1 MYRSSQSCSL
11 DLFKPD
17 ETVQLDEERQVSLS
31 DRKATKRSHP
41 NLWRVSR
48 RLMPCTLQ
56 ASPKCEEI
64 KALMAVKIMAQILYR
79 QLKAFVGVIGLFV
92 FLFVGFAAS
101 AHAQAEN
108 KTASEPATVIETER
122 ELDADRSIAQRLQAI
137 YREIDAL
144 SGVRVRVSEGVV
156 NLSGSVANEGVAQRA
171 IELATRLEGAVA
183 VEDRIDRTLSV
194 EDNLNPFLEKTE
206 NTVDAFLRAWPLYAI
221 AALAFIGVSLI
232 AHLIASARGV
242 WRFFAPNPFIGDL
255 ISQSIRFVGILAGLL
270 LALSILDAMALFGA
284 AAGSAGLI
292 GLAVGFAVKDT
303 IENYVAS
310 IMLSVRQPFRADDH
324 VVINDME
331 GIVVRLTSRATILMT
346 LDGNHLRIPN
356 SEVFKGIILN
366 YTRNPQRRMTFNL
379 GVDAD
384 DDPIEAISAGLDTM
398 NELGFLLDDPKPIAF
413 IEEVGDSNI
422 VITFAA
428 WIDQTKTDFLK
439 ARSAAINAVKT
450 VLEDQ
455 GFTLPEPIYRLRLE
469 GGAGNP
475 LPAQTVKE
483 VPAAQPKAPRRAPRP
498 VGSDQ
503 IDVSQD
509 DDVRRQV
516 AEERAK
522 GDQEDLLSDVRP
534 IE

>member
-1 MYRSSQSCSL
+1 MPGVLKAFSNR
-11 DLFKPD
+11 P
-17 ETVQLDEERQVSLS
+17 ET
-31 DRKATKRSHP
+31 T
-41 NLWRVSR
+41 
-48 RLMPCTLQ
+48 
-56 ASPKCEEI
+56 
-64 KALMAVKIMAQILYR
+64 ALMAAKFMALVFYR
-79 QLKAFVGVIGLFV
+79 QVKAAAGMIGLFV
-92 FLFVGFAAS
+92 CLSAFFAVS
-101 AHAQAEN
+101 AQGQTDGNNA
-108 KTASEPATVIETER
+108 KEPAAVIETER
-122 ELDADRSIAQRLQAI
+122 DVGADRSITARLQAI
-137 YREIDAL
+137 YSEIDAL
-144 SGVRVRVSEGVV
+144 SGVRVRVNEGVV
-156 NLSGSVANEGVAQRA
+156 SLSGAVANEGAAKRA
-171 IELATRLEGAVA
+171 IELATRLQGAVA

-194 EDNLNPFLEKTE
+194 EDNLDPFFEKTE
-206 NTVDAFLRAWPLYAI
+206 NTVDAIMRAWPLYAI
-221 AALAFIGVSLI
+221 AALAFIGVSLT

-255 ISQSIRFVGILAGLL
+255 ISQSIRFLGILAGLL

-398 NELGFLLDDPKPIAF
+398 NDLGFLLDDPKPIAF

-469 GGAGNP
+469 GGNGGL
-475 LPAQTVKE
+475 LPVPEAQHLPTT
-483 VPAAQPKAPRRAPRP
+483 QPKAPKGPRP
-498 VGSDQ
+498 IDTDQ
-503 IDVSQD
+503 IDVAQD

-516 AEERAK
+516 AEERAR

>member
-1 MYRSSQSCSL
+1 M
-11 DLFKPD
+11 
-17 ETVQLDEERQVSLS
+17 
-31 DRKATKRSHP
+31 KAA
-41 NLWRVSR
+41 R
-48 RLMPCTLQ
+48 RMML
-56 ASPKCEEI
+56 
-64 KALMAVKIMAQILYR
+64 VFYR
-79 QLKAFVGVIGLFV
+79 QLKAFVEAIGILVCLFAV
-92 FLFVGFAAS
+92 FTVS
-101 AHAQAEN
+101 AQGQTDSN
-108 KTASEPATVIETER
+108 KTAEPTAVIETKR
-122 ELDADRSIAQRLQAI
+122 DVGADRSIKERLQAI

-144 SGVRVRVSEGVV
+144 SDVQVHVNEGVV
-156 NLSGSVANEGVAQRA
+156 SLSGAVANDGAAERA
-171 IELATRLEGAVA
+171 LELATRLQGAVA

-194 EDNLNPFLEKTE
+194 EDNLDPFLQKTG
-206 NTVDAFLRAWPLYAI
+206 NTVDAVIRAWPLYAI
-221 AALAFIGVSLI
+221 AALVFVGVSLI

-255 ISQSIRFVGILAGLL
+255 ISQSIRFFGILAGLL

-310 IMLSVRQPFRADDH
+310 LMLSVRQPFRADDH

-398 NELGFLLDDPKPIAF
+398 NSLGFLLENPKPIAF

-469 GGAGNP
+469 GGDGGL
-475 LPAQTVKE
+475 LPAPTVRE
-483 VPAAQPKAPRRAPRP
+483 VPAAQPKTSRTPRP
-498 VGSDQ
+498 VASDQ

-516 AEERAK
+516 AEERAR